1 LPNFAAPAL
10 PNRGVPISAEG
21 SAMIRRLFFAVII
34 VVSVAGHAAQVPDT
48 LDSRLDAARHLFE
61 LPAYRLI
68 ATRQLYESLNALPA
82 EQHKRALAAL
92 SDPAV
97 MASLRGVIARSM
109 AQTFSTAELEHLAR
123 FLQADEA
130 RTMIDKAPGFQTIL
144 GKELLSASV
153 SDPELIKI
161 LIGK

>member
-1 LPNFAAPAL
+1 
-10 PNRGVPISAEG
+10 
-21 SAMIRRLFFAVII
+21 MIRRLFFAVIV
-34 VVSVAGHAAQVPDT
+34 VVSAVSQAAPLPDT
-48 LDSRLDAARHLFE
+48 PDNRLDAARHLFE

-68 ATRQLYESLNALPA
+68 ATRQLYESLNSLPA

-97 MASLRGVIARSM
+97 MASLRGVISRSM

-130 RTMIDKAPGFQTIL
+130 RTMIDKAQGFQSIL
-144 GKELLSASV
+144 SMELLSASV